1 MKHLLL
7 LVTITFALSCCSK
20 DDNDPK
26 EPLPPATQTGAG
38 TFACKVNGQNFID
51 TSGGY
56 FNCFYQLIDGA
67 YYFGVQGSD
76 EVGMITS
83 LNIGTTNKTITE
95 GEILNLVENIDGNA
109 WAGCRFLLNINSSEF
124 SNTTQLYTGELT
136 ITRFDLTNKIVS
148 GTFWFDIKH
157 PTTGATIEIREGR
170 FDTLFTQ

>member
-7 LVTITFALSCCSK
+7 LVTITFVLSCCSK

-26 EPLPPATQTGAG
+26 EPLSPAAQTGAG

-56 FNCFYQLIDGA
+56 FNCYYQLIDGA
-67 YYFGVQGSD
+67 YYFGIQGLDSVID
-76 EVGMITS
+76 LTSITF
-83 LNIGTTNKTITE
+83 GTEKKEINE
-95 GEILNLVENIDGNA
+95 GNTYILFEILDGNV
-109 WAGCRFLLNINSSEF
+109 WGGVGFSSENNPYKF
-124 SNTTQLYTGELT
+124 VSTNSQYTGELT
-136 ITRFDLTNKIVS
+136 ITKFDFTNKIVS

-157 PTTGATIEIREGR
+157 PTTGETVEIREGR